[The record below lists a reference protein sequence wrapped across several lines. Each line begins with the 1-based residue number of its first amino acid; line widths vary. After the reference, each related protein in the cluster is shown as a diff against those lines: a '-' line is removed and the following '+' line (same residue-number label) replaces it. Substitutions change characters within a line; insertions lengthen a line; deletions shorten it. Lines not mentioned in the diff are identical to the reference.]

1 MQACLLPL
9 RFCSTAMHLPTHP
22 CHPQRRFTFGKY
34 VKGTQYN
41 FQVQAHN
48 KAGWS
53 ALSAAKAL
61 VAPASGV

>member
-1 MQACLLPL
+1 
-9 RFCSTAMHLPTHP
+9 MHLPTHP